1 MRTRNFLRIGDPE
14 VFGIFRSLYNEQ
26 LKIQSSCEVAFQ
38 HAIKSFFI
46 RYGYYPYDN
55 LEHYL
60 LELFR
65 SENGF
70 QFFE

>member
-1 MRTRNFLRIGDPE
+1 MQMRNFLPIGDHE
-14 VFGIFRSLYNEQ
+14 AFGIFRSLYNEQ
-26 LKIQSSCEVAFQ
+26 LKIHSACEAAFQ

-60 LELFR
+60 MELVQ
-65 SENGF
+65 SKDGF
-70 QFFE
+70 QLFE